1 MREIDNGSQMQ
12 LSAHALSLDRLP
24 VGQTARI
31 ASIDWSAMAES
42 EGRRLRELGFC
53 EGVEVET
60 LHRGA
65 LLFRD
70 PLAVRIGRMRI
81 VVRSAHAAAVMLE
94 PAP

>member
-1 MREIDNGSQMQ
+1 MQ
-12 LSAHALSLDRLP
+12 KASDPLSLDRLP

-31 ASIDWSAMAES
+31 SSIDWAAMAES
-42 EGRRLRELGFC
+42 EGRRLRELGLY
-53 EGVEVET
+53 EGVEVEA

-70 PLAVRIGRMRI
+70 PLAVRVGRMRI

-94 PAP
+94 PMV